1 MSKDPV
7 KWVGF
12 DMDECVGVTHYLYPF
27 ARTFV
32 PRDPGLVPASG
43 FFTASIKALAKS
55 EIRRNTGY
63 LRPALFPVLRS
74 LYTAWKAGK
83 ITGAFMF
90 SNNSNHALVE
100 LVRQLLNMIMGLQH
114 GLSRPPL
121 VVQMA
126 VSAQTPERTAS
137 SVKDWDGV
145 INCLKSKGLTPPV
158 RKQDLLFYD
167 DMPHVLEREIQHYC
181 RVPKYTFVTPQ
192 ALFVALIAPLV
203 PPDLGAQWKESREEL
218 LSLDHS
224 VSRLIPTTDRGT
236 VLMSTALQEFV
247 SGASQ
252 TRSRRS
258 IRRCTRKN
266 RRHL

>member
-1 MSKDPV
+1 MSKDPA

-32 PRDPGLVPASG
+32 PRDARLIPASG

-74 LYTAWKAGK
+74 LYAAWKSGRIA
-83 ITGAFMF
+83 GAFMF

-100 LVRQLLNMIMGLQH
+100 LVRQLLNTIMGLQH
-114 GLSRPPL
+114 GLPHPPL
-121 VVQMA
+121 IVQMA

-137 SVKDWDGV
+137 SLKDWDGIV
-145 INCLKSKGLTPPV
+145 ACLKSRGLAPPV

-167 DMPHVLEREIQHYC
+167 DMPHALERQIPHYC
-181 RVPKYTFVTPQ
+181 RVPKYTYVTPQ

-203 PPDLGAQWKESREEL
+203 PPDLEAQWKECRQEL
-218 LSLDHS
+218 LALDHS
-224 VSRLIPTTDRGT
+224 VSSIIPTTDRGT
-236 VLMSTALQEFV
+236 VPMTTALQQFV
-247 SGASQ
+247 SHVTQ
-252 TRSRRS
+252 TRSRRTL
-258 IRRCTRKN
+258 RRRTRKN
-266 RRHL
+266 RRHV